1 MIWCDGSVDNEAL
14 SSVLVNLVRLWSS
27 GGVVNVLK
35 WRGWPAHYG
44 SFFGPRIIVLGVF
57 LGIPLF
63 LWVYFWGHYFYG
75 SVFERAL
82 FFWVKSSSGW
92 PFFACWSWNFIIF
105 MGIFLVKIIFMGR
118 FLLGKLFFSVRVK
131 FLGPGIPVTL
141 VYWLPPPRIYLPQ
154 IHICMPILMYFTII
168 YQWNSMSAY
177 KLWNL
182 TTESITC
189 KLRVLREFAGLRTY
203 NLCRL

>member
-1 MIWCDGSVDNEAL
+1 MRTRSPWESTIDYHRAH
-14 SSVLVNLVRLWSS
+14 VNVIYNYHTELLLINYSGVKQAR

-44 SFFGPRIIVLGVF
+44 SFFWPRIIFMGIF
-57 LGIPLF
+57 FRIPLF

-131 FLGPGIPVTL
+131 FPGPVIPVTL
-141 VYWLPPPRIYLPQ
+141 VYWLPPPEVIAWWDYHQ
-154 IHICMPILMYFTII
+154 Y
-168 YQWNSMSAY
+168 
-177 KLWNL
+177 
-182 TTESITC
+182 IT
-189 KLRVLREFAGLRTY
+189 VGT
-203 NLCRL
+203 